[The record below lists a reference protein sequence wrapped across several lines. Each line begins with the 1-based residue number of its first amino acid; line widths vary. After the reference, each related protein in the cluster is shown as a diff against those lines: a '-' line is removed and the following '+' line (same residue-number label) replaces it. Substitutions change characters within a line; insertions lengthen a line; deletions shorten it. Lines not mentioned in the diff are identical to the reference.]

1 MLQDEIIEFMLS
13 RKYKP
18 MKEDELVSCF
28 PNYSEEEIK
37 ETIKDMKENYLIMTN
52 KNENMILA
60 SKRGFFTGEVTGVIE
75 DSIFVKLPQYEK
87 DFRIRVN
94 PGTIVLPKDI
104 VLIRLAEDETFEK
117 VIKRTKKPL
126 VGEVV
131 TKEVREG
138 KYEYYIVPQ
147 SKKLNLTLKLRPE
160 QCKNLVNGHKV
171 VFELEGSK
179 VGVNPVIKEIIGY
192 KDDPGVD
199 IQAYLIEAEAPIDFS
214 EECINEANSVSRE
227 VTEEDLKTRTDFR
240 ENMIFTIDGAD
251 AKDFDDAVE
260 VYEKEDGGFRIGVH
274 IADVS
279 AFVSEGGAIDKDAVD
294 RGTSIYLIYSV
305 IPMLPQILSNGSCSL
320 VPHQDRLT
328 MSFIMDIDSEGNLIE
343 GETKLGV
350 INSKKRFT
358 YDEVNRIV
366 EDNDPE
372 TIAKNKEFVPMLN
385 AMIKASAAIRAN
397 RDKRGQLNLD
407 IPESEIL
414 TDENGHPIGIEP
426 RSRGLGEMAIEDLM
440 ILTNEYVASTYDHMN
455 LPFMYRVHEAPGTEK
470 IEHFMHIARSM
481 GHKVKNKKNGF
492 YSSDVVKVLDEED
505 DELVKTV
512 LSSLLLRSLPK
523 AYYGPTNIGHFGL
536 ASKAYMQ
543 VTSPIRR
550 YPDLVAHRL
559 IKKYMFEPE
568 KFAELNFDL
577 IQEYLQDIGKSTSM
591 QEKRA
596 EQLERDVT
604 KMKMAEYM
612 EDKIGQTFKGK
623 ISGFTEKGFFVQ
635 LPNTVEGYIKYE
647 FLKDDIY
654 IYDKHKMIAEG
665 KKTHNV
671 LRIGSP
677 FEVKVYKA
685 SKRDSM
691 IDFVPANYKIT
702 KSVEEKKTNYKRKGK
717 RHG

>member
-1 MLQDEIIEFMLS
+1 MLQEKIIEFMLS

-18 MKEDELVSCF
+18 MKEDELVSYF

-104 VLIRLAEDETFEK
+104 VLIHLAEDETFEK
-117 VIKRTKKPL
+117 VIKRTKRPL
-126 VGEVV
+126 VGEIV

-358 YDEVNRIV
+358 YDEVNKIV

-397 RDKRGQLNLD
+397 RDRRGQLNLD
-407 IPESEIL
+407 IPEAKIL

-455 LPFMYRVHEAPGTEK
+455 LPFMYRVHEAPSPEK
-470 IEHFMHIARSM
+470 IEHFMHIARGM

-492 YSSDVVKVLDEED
+492 YSSDVVKVLDEEN

-568 KFAELNFDL
+568 KFAELNFDY
-577 IQEYLQDIGKSTSM
+577 IEEYLSDIGKSTSM

-612 EDKIGQTFKGK
+612 EDKIGETFKGK
-623 ISGFTEKGFFVQ
+623 ISGFTEKGLFVQ
-635 LPNTVEGYIKYE
+635 LPNTVEGYIKYDY
-647 FLKDDIY
+647 LKDDIY

-691 IDFVPANYKIT
+691 IDFVPSNYKIT
-702 KSVEEKKTNYKRKGK
+702 KSVEEKKTSYRKKGK